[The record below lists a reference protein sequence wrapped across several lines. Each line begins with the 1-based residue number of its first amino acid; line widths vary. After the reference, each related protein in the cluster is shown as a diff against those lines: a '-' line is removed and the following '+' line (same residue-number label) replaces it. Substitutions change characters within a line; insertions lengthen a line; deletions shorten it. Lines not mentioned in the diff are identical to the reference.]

1 MVYEVLRFSPDTS
14 VSDRQRTIEARK
26 EFYQGI
32 IQRLAAG
39 ERSNLTLDEAKVL
52 ALWPMGVSNAILSQ
66 AVCDIRF
73 QVGQGDRCLAG
84 YEQSG
89 LWLSYTERAFAARG
103 LPKELALLPQVEFS
117 FNPNVYPKV
126 GAAGM
131 WQFIPSAGQQF
142 MRIDYVLDKCL
153 VPCTALHAA
162 VEFLALNHAVTGT

>member
-1 MVYEVLRFSPDTS
+1 MLRFSPDTS

-73 QVGQGDRCLAG
+73 QVGRGDHCLAG

-89 LWLSYTERAFAARG
+89 LWLSYTERAFAARD
-103 LPKELALLPQVEFS
+103 LPKELALRPQVEFS

-153 VPCTALHAA
+153 VPCAALHAA